1 MAEKIPWGA
10 SRNDR
15 GTEKKEGVMGFG
27 EETGMKR
34 ERENGRTKKKSVCY
48 SCTKISR

>member
-15 GTEKKEGVMGFG
+15 GTEKKEGVMGCWG
-27 EETGMKR
+27 GDRNEERKGKR
-34 ERENGRTKKKSVCY
+34 KDEEKECVLQLY
-48 SCTKISR
+48 